1 MVGGTIGLNFRQ
13 LEVWQRLKARNPRY
27 ARLEQKGFAEPILVK
42 LMQRI
47 GIGLVGERAD
57 LPRPQVEALASHV
70 LIYLS
75 SVLSLLAG
83 LAVVI
88 AHNRWSGGWPVIIT
102 VLGWLMVIG
111 GVIRIVVPQVVQT
124 VAATS
129 MSGCRHHR
137 RCNSLRRAWRLFEFQ
152 GL

>member
-1 MVGGTIGLNFRQ
+1 MPAKGQDMAISAYLAKLIG
-13 LEVWQRLKARNPRY
+13 
-27 ARLEQKGFAEPILVK
+27 PIFLT
-42 LMQRI
+42 I
-47 GIGLVGERAD
+47 GIGLLVNGPFYRI
-57 LPRPQVEALASHV
+57 LIGEALASHV

-75 SVLSLLAG
+75 GVLSLLAG

-124 VAATS
+124 VAATVY
-129 MSGCRHHR
+129 SG
-137 RCNSLRRAWRLFEFQ
+137 RAAIIVAAILCVALGGFLSFKGFSQ
-152 GL
+152 

>member
-1 MVGGTIGLNFRQ
+1 MC
-13 LEVWQRLKARNPRY
+13 
-27 ARLEQKGFAEPILVK
+27 
-42 LMQRI
+42 
-47 GIGLVGERAD
+47 
-57 LPRPQVEALASHV
+57 

-75 SVLSLLAG
+75 GVLSLLAG
-83 LAVVI
+83 LAIVI

-124 VAATS
+124 VAGDHLCRA
-129 MSGCRHHR
+129 CRHHR
-137 RCNSLRRAWRLFEFQ
+137 RCNSLRRPWRLFEFQ